1 MTYTHAFTDRRA
13 CNLLPRKIVCVGRN
27 YAAHARELGNA
38 VPETPILFMKP
49 ATALVALTG
58 GFAIPAGRG
67 ECHHETEITVLIG
80 RTLKNAGED
89 ECRAAIAGLGLG
101 LDLTLRDLQNDL
113 KKKGQPWEVAKAFDG
128 AAPLSAFLPPAG
140 IVLDDIRFTL
150 SVNGEVRQR
159 GHSAD
164 MITPILPLLAHISAI
179 FTLEPGDVVMT
190 GTPEGVAPLQ
200 SGDVLCLEM
209 AGLRVE
215 STVA

>member
-1 MTYTHAFTDRRA
+1 MTYTHAFLDGTA
-13 CNLLPRKIVCVGRN
+13 CELPARKIVCVGRN

-49 ATALVALTG
+49 ATALAPLVG

-67 ECHHETEITVLIG
+67 ECHHETEITILIG
-80 RTLKNAGED
+80 KTLKDAGEA
-89 ECRAAIAGLGLG
+89 ECHAAIAGIGLG
-101 LDLTLRDLQNDL
+101 LDLTLRDVQNEL
-113 KKKGQPWEVAKAFDG
+113 KKKGHPWEVAKAFDG
-128 AAPLSAFLPPAG
+128 AAPLSAFLRPDDF
-140 IVLDDIRFTL
+140 VLDDIRFSLT
-150 SVNGEVRQR
+150 VNGELRQR

-164 MITPILPLLAHISAI
+164 MITPVLPLLAHISGI

-200 SGDVLCLEM
+200 AGDVLVLEM

-215 STVA
+215 SAVL